1 MSFSELGLDPLLLKS
16 VLAAGYET
24 ATPVQAQAIPAALTG
39 ADLLVSSNTGS
50 GKTAAF
56 LLPSLQRLLKESTG
70 RGMGPRVLVLTPTRE
85 LALQVEKAAMTYGNE
100 LRRFRTACLVG
111 GSPYGLQLKRLSQ
124 PVDVVVATP
133 GRLIDHLE
141 RGKIDFSRLEV
152 LVLDEAD
159 RMLDMGFVD
168 DIQSIARRCPE
179 TRQTLLFSATL
190 VGVVGNLARE
200 LTKNAQRIE
209 IAAIAKQDA
218 KIEQRM
224 LFADNMDHKTRM
236 LDALL
241 RDVDMHQALVFA
253 STKRS
258 TEEIS
263 DMLSESGFASDALHG
278 DMQQGQRNRAL
289 QRLREGRT
297 RVLVATDVAAR
308 GIDVAGISHVINFD
322 LPRQAEDYVHRI
334 GRTGRA
340 GRTGIA
346 VSFAGMREVGLV
358 RNIERYTGSSI
369 EVHTLPG
376 LEPTQR
382 PSAGRAPSSGRPRSN
397 SSPRGSYGDKPGYG
411 DKRGAGSR
419 DDNRGNRAYG
429 DKSYGDKPS
438 FADNRGNTARPQ
450 RADGPRTPYGDRP
463 ARSDAPRASYGDR
476 PRSGA
481 PRTAYGDRPPR
492 SEGYPGAAERAP
504 RPDVDGNRIDYVEK
518 KSFGDK
524 RPASANGNRNEGNR
538 GAKPASPRSYGDRP
552 PRAAAG
558 VRGRFK
564 D

>member
-1 MSFSELGLDPLLLKS
+1 
-16 VLAAGYET
+16 
-24 ATPVQAQAIPAALTG
+24 
-39 ADLLVSSNTGS
+39 
-50 GKTAAF
+50 
-56 LLPSLQRLLKESTG
+56 
-70 RGMGPRVLVLTPTRE
+70 
-85 LALQVEKAAMTYGNE
+85 
-100 LRRFRTACLVG
+100 
-111 GSPYGLQLKRLSQ
+111 
-124 PVDVVVATP
+124 
-133 GRLIDHLE
+133 
-141 RGKIDFSRLEV
+141 
-152 LVLDEAD
+152 
-159 RMLDMGFVD
+159 MLDMGFVD

-190 VGVVGNLARE
+190 DGVVGNLARE

-224 LFADNMDHKTRM
+224 LFADNMDHKTRL

-382 PSAGRAPSSGRPRSN
+382 PSAGRAPSNTRPRSN
-397 SSPRGSYGDKPGYG
+397 SPRGSFGDKPGYG
-411 DKRGAGSR
+411 DKRGAASR

-429 DKSYGDKPS
+429 DKSYGDKPG
-438 FADNRGNTARPQ
+438 FGDNRGNTARPQ

-463 ARSDAPRASYGDR
+463 ARSDAPRAPYGDR

-481 PRTAYGDRPPR
+481 PRTAYADRPPR
-492 SEGYPGAAERAP
+492 SEGYLGAVERAP

-524 RPASANGNRNEGNR
+524 RPSSANGNRSEGNR
-538 GAKPASPRSYGDRP
+538 GAKPAAPRSYGDRP